1 MLFLSLMKSKK
12 ETSPVRSRD
21 KVIQSLYE
29 IELSGSDLKDILA
42 DLALQSRYPHFKD
55 LLTGVIN
62 SKEDIDTVLADNMD
76 RKLSSLDP
84 IERNTL
90 RLATYELLYTKTDA
104 PIIINESI
112 RLSKKYG
119 AVDGHKYVNAVL
131 DRIYKSISE

>member
-1 MLFLSLMKSKK
+1 MKSKK

-29 IELSGSDLKDILA
+29 IELSGSDFKNILA

-55 LLTGVIN
+55 LLTGVID
-62 SKEDIDTVLADNMD
+62 SREDIDNMLAKNMD

-131 DRIYKSISE
+131 DRIYKSNSE

>member
-1 MLFLSLMKSKK
+1 MKSKK

-42 DLALQSRYPHFKD
+42 DLAFQSRYPHFKD

-62 SKEDIDTVLADNMD
+62 SKEDIDTILENNMD

-131 DRIYKSISE
+131 DRIYKSNSE

>member
-1 MLFLSLMKSKK
+1 MKSKK
-12 ETSPVRSRD
+12 ATSPVRSRD

-62 SKEDIDTVLADNMD
+62 SMEDIDTILASNMD

-131 DRIYKSISE
+131 DRIYKSNSE

>member
-1 MLFLSLMKSKK
+1 MKSKK

-29 IELSGSDLKDILA
+29 IELSGADFKDILA

-62 SKEDIDTVLADNMD
+62 SREDIDNMLAKNMD

-84 IERNTL
+84 IERSTL

-119 AVDGHKYVNAVL
+119 AVDGHKYVNAVI

>member
-1 MLFLSLMKSKK
+1 MRSKK

-131 DRIYKSISE
+131 DRIYKSNSE

>member
-1 MLFLSLMKSKK
+1 MKSKK
-12 ETSPVRSRD
+12 DTSPVRSRD

-29 IELSGSDLKDILA
+29 IELSGTDIREILKDLS
-42 DLALQSRYPHFKD
+42 LQSRDPHYKD
-55 LLTGVIN
+55 FLVGVID
-62 SKEDIDTVLADNMD
+62 SKEDIDNKLSEFME

-90 RLATYELLYTKTDA
+90 RLAVYEMLYTATDI

-119 AVDGHKYVNAVL
+119 ASDGHKYVNAVL
-131 DRIYKSISE
+131 DKIFKSTFEKI

>member
-1 MLFLSLMKSKK
+1 MKSKK

-29 IELSGSDLKDILA
+29 IELSGSDFKDILA

-55 LLTGVIN
+55 LLSGVIN
-62 SKEDIDTVLADNMD
+62 SKEDIDTILADNMD

-131 DRIYKSISE
+131 DRIYKSNSE

>member
-1 MLFLSLMKSKK
+1 MKSKK

-29 IELSGSDLKDILA
+29 IELSGSDVRDILA

-62 SKEDIDTVLADNMD
+62 SKEDIDTILANNMD
-76 RKLSSLDP
+76 RKLASLDP

>member
-1 MLFLSLMKSKK
+1 MKSKK
-12 ETSPVRSRD
+12 ATSPVRSRD

-55 LLTGVIN
+55 LLSGVIN
-62 SKEDIDTVLADNMD
+62 SKEDIDAILADNMD

>member
-1 MLFLSLMKSKK
+1 MKSKK

-21 KVIQSLYE
+21 KVLQSLYE
-29 IELSGSDLKDILA
+29 IELSGSDFKDILA

-55 LLTGVIN
+55 LLKGVIN
-62 SKEDIDTVLADNMD
+62 SREDIDNMLAKSMD

-84 IERNTL
+84 IERSTL

>member
-1 MLFLSLMKSKK
+1 MKSKK

-29 IELSGSDLKDILA
+29 IELSGSDFKDILA

-62 SKEDIDTVLADNMD
+62 SKEDIDAILADNMD

-131 DRIYKSISE
+131 DRIYKSNSE

>member
-1 MLFLSLMKSKK
+1 MKSKK
-12 ETSPVRSRD
+12 ATSPVRSRD

-62 SKEDIDTVLADNMD
+62 SREDIDTILANNMD

-90 RLATYELLYTKTDA
+90 RLATYELLYTETDA

>member
-1 MLFLSLMKSKK
+1 MKSKK

-29 IELSGSDLKDILA
+29 IELSGADFKDILA

-62 SKEDIDTVLADNMD
+62 SREDIDNMLAKNMD

-84 IERNTL
+84 IERSTL

>member
-1 MLFLSLMKSKK
+1 MKSKK

-62 SKEDIDTVLADNMD
+62 SKEDIDTVLANNMD

-119 AVDGHKYVNAVL
+119 AIDGHKYVNAVL
-131 DRIYKSISE
+131 DKIYKSNSE